1 MASFYAELHIEGHSY
16 PVRQCNF
23 ASRQATDARGRM
35 QSKVRHEPLLLLL
48 DVPDDEVLLNWA
60 ATPLKALAGQVVFY
74 ETFQRV
80 ARETLSFTAGH
91 CVQYS
96 ETFESGNGGA
106 GAYQCELTIT
116 ATEFDLR
123 AGGPAASK
131 PTSAARH
138 MMAAV
143 PSALTSARETSPG
156 RSLAAAGL
164 ANMARTV
171 AETTISAGLAR
182 MLDTVLLVAPT
193 AGPDGPAN
201 FAAATKAD
209 LQAIYD
215 TPTGRQMLDS
225 LAASGRRIYINYGQE
240 NRAGFPYNG
249 APAFF
254 EADGITPG
262 QGLAMS
268 IEYNPLATKT
278 GAMPWN
284 ERPPAIGLAH
294 ELVHAE
300 QAAYGRMRREIVPNP
315 GGPDPANP
323 DKQDPTNAFE
333 LEAVGVPPYDTYP
346 VSENKIRAEWNP
358 PQTRRAY
365 Y

>member
-23 ASRQATDARGRM
+23 ASQQATDARGRM

-48 DVPDDEVLLNWA
+48 DVPDDDLLLNWA

-74 ETFQRV
+74 ETFQRI
-80 ARETLSFTAGH
+80 ARETLSFAAGH
-91 CVQYS
+91 CVHYA

-106 GAYQCELTIT
+106 GAYHCQLTIT
-116 ATEFDLR
+116 ATSFELR
-123 AGGPAASK
+123 AGGPAANKLS
-131 PTSAARH
+131 SAARQV
-138 MMAAV
+138 MSAV
-143 PSALTSARETSPG
+143 TAARETSSG
-156 RSLAAAGL
+156 DSLPAAGL
-164 ANMARTV
+164 APMARAV
-171 AETTISAGLAR
+171 AAATISPELTR
-182 MLDTVLLVAPT
+182 MLDTVLMVAPT
-193 AGPDGPAN
+193 AGPDGPAD
-201 FAAATKAD
+201 FAAATTAD

-215 TPTGRQMLDS
+215 TPTGRQLLDS
-225 LAASGRRIYINYGQE
+225 LAAAGRKIFINYGEQ
-240 NRAGFPYNG
+240 NRAGFPYNA

-268 IEYNPLATKT
+268 IEYNPFAAKT
-278 GAMPWN
+278 GVKPWN

-294 ELVHAE
+294 ELIHAE
-300 QAAYGRMRREIVPNP
+300 QAAHGRMRRDLAPNP

-323 DKQDPTNAFE
+323 DKQDPTYAFE